1 MAVHAGAGK
10 RAHPSQLV
18 NIPKLMSHYYRLI
31 PNALDVSQKVTFGTS
46 GHRGCAFN
54 ASFNQNHIWAI
65 TQALVDYRKDANITG
80 PMLVGFDT
88 HALSYA
94 AYLSVLE
101 VLVANQVK
109 VKVQQLDG
117 FTPTPVISQAI
128 VRANSRAN
136 PLKNSA
142 TQANALDNALELV
155 DGLIITPSHNPPQDG
170 GIKYNP
176 PHGGPAEAEITK
188 RIEAKAN
195 EYLINQLS
203 GVKKVN
209 YGAALASTWIEE
221 VDFMTP
227 YVTDLAKVIDMQAI
241 KKANIR
247 IGVDPLGGS
256 GIHYWQPI
264 AERYG
269 LDITLVN
276 DSVDPTFA
284 FMPLDKDGKI
294 RMDCSS
300 PYAMAGLLAHKH
312 AFDLCVGNDPDYDRH
327 GIVCPGSGLMNPN
340 HFLAVA
346 IDYLLTH
353 RPQWPSNVAIGKTLV
368 SSAMIDKV
376 CAMHERECFEVPVG
390 FKWFV
395 DGLANGTVA
404 FGGEESAGAAFL
416 QLDGSTWCTDKD
428 GFIMALLAAEIL
440 AVTGQTPAERYQAL
454 TAKFGESFY
463 QRVDSPISLKKKAKF
478 EQLTAE
484 SFLVANSTS
493 AAANE
498 TESEESA
505 ELAGEAITA
514 ILTHAPGNNAAIGG
528 IKVTTANGWFAAR
541 PSGTEALFK
550 LYGESFISQAHLDT
564 LLQDAKAMV
573 DRGLKG

>member
-10 RAHPSQLV
+10 PAHPSQLV

-46 GHRGCAFN
+46 GHRGCALN
-54 ASFNQNHIWAI
+54 SSFNQNHIWAI

-128 VRANSRAN
+128 VVANS
-136 PLKNSA
+136 LKA
-142 TQANALDNALELV
+142 TELV

-176 PHGGPAEAEITK
+176 PHGGPAETEITK
-188 RIEAKAN
+188 GIEAKAN
-195 EYLINQLS
+195 EYLLNQLS

-221 VDFMTP
+221 VDFITP
-227 YVTDLAKVIDMQAI
+227 YVADLAKVIDMQAI
-241 KKANIR
+241 KKAKLR

-264 AERYG
+264 AEHYG

-276 DSVDPTFA
+276 DRVDATFA

-300 PYAMAGLLAHKH
+300 PYAMAGLLAHKDG
-312 AFDLCVGNDPDYDRH
+312 FDLCVGNDPDYDRH
-327 GIVCPGSGLMNPN
+327 GIVCPGTGLMNPN

-353 RPQWPSNVAIGKTLV
+353 RSEWPSNIAIGKTLV

-376 CAMHERECFEVPVG
+376 CAMHQRECFEVPVG

-395 DGLANGTVA
+395 DCLANGTVA

-416 QLDGSTWCTDKD
+416 QRDGSTWCTDKD

-454 TAKFGESFY
+454 TEKFGESFY

-478 EQLTAE
+478 EQLTPE
-484 SFLVANSTS
+484 SF
-493 AAANE
+493 ANE
-498 TESEESA
+498 SK
-505 ELAGEAITA
+505 LAGEAITA

-528 IKVTTANGWFAAR
+528 IKVTTASGWFAAR